1 MSKTSPDKPDYRLI
15 TILIT
20 GAFIAFLSNTFLNV
34 ALPSIKDEFDISTG
48 TVQWVSTSYML
59 VAGIVIPTTAYL
71 LNKFSARQIF
81 LSAMSLFL
89 LGATIAGFSFS
100 FPMLIVGRM
109 IQAAGSSILMPLLMN
124 TMIRSFPPEKRG
136 TAMGLFSLVMFF
148 APAIGPTLSGFIVQ
162 SYSWNMLFIMMLP
175 VIIIILVVGYK
186 LLPEIKNN
194 NKAAMDIPSVILSTL
209 GFGALLYGLVSAGD
223 HKLLSIITLAPIFI
237 GLILVY
243 VYIMRQMKLE
253 MPMLNFRVYKHKMY
267 TLGAIISSASN
278 MGLFAG
284 MILVP
289 LFLQDIQGKSP
300 IETGLLL
307 LPGALIMGFLSPVS
321 GKLFDKIGPKWLAI
335 VGLILATITTYMFSK
350 LTFDTSFG
358 YLLTLYMVRAFGMTM
373 VNTPVMTNGMND
385 LPRELTPDGS
395 SLNSMMNQVS
405 GAVGIAVLIS
415 VMQGYMNF
423 QLSKIANPTQ
433 LEINQAMLDG
443 INLSFFVGSIFM
455 AIGLLTALFLKPAY
469 STENL
474 EDGITSVRPIS
485 ESHKV
490 KRKEQ
495 D

>member
-1 MSKTSPDKPDYRLI
+1 MSKTTTNKPDYRLI
-15 TILIT
+15 AILIT

-34 ALPSIKDEFDISTG
+34 ALPAIKNEFGVSTG

-71 LNKFSARQIF
+71 MNKFSARQIF

-89 LGATIAGFSFS
+89 LGATIAGFSLN
-100 FPMLIVGRM
+100 FPMLIIGRM
-109 IQAAGSSILMPLLMN
+109 TQAAGSSILMPLLMN

-162 SYSWNMLFIMMLP
+162 SYSWHMLFIMMLP
-175 VIIIILVVGYK
+175 IISIILVVGYK
-186 LLPEIKNN
+186 LLPEIKHTRN
-194 NKAAMDIPSVILSTL
+194 AVLDIQSVILSTL
-209 GFGALLYGLVSAGD
+209 GFGLLLYGLVSAGD
-223 HKLLSIITLAPIFI
+223 HKLLSVVTLAPIII

-243 VYIMRQMKLE
+243 LYIMRQMKLQ

-289 LFLQDIQGKSP
+289 VFLQEIQGRSP
-300 IETGLLL
+300 LETGLLL

-335 VGLILATITTYMFSK
+335 SGLLLATVTTYMFSR
-350 LTFDTSFG
+350 LTFDTSFS
-358 YLLTLYMVRAFGMTM
+358 YLLTLYMIRALGMTM

-423 QLSKIANPTQ
+423 RLRGVANPTI
-433 LEINQAMLDG
+433 LETNQAMLDG
-443 INLSFFVGSIFM
+443 INLSFFIGSIFM
-455 AIGLLTALFLKPAY
+455 AIGLITSLFLKPAY
-469 STENL
+469 SSEKMDEGLTA
-474 EDGITSVRPIS
+474 VRPIG
-485 ESHKV
+485 ESHKI
-490 KRKEQ
+490 KRKE
-495 D
+495 